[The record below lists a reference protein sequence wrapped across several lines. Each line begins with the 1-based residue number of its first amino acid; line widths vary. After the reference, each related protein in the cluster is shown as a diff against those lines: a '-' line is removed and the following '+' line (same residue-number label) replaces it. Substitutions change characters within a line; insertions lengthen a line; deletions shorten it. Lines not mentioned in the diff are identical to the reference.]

1 MTQDTN
7 LSFLSLGQFTPSLRP
22 FPDLGKTKSVSFKA
36 SSHILFVY
44 EAFLYGFDC
53 GSTGQFVSAGTV
65 TDWISPGIRLRK
77 PCPAYGPVAGLGQTG
92 GEHSLGSVDW

>member
-1 MTQDTN
+1 MMQDTD

-53 GSTGQFVSAGTV
+53 GSTV
-65 TDWISPGIRLRK
+65 
-77 PCPAYGPVAGLGQTG
+77 
-92 GEHSLGSVDW
+92 